1 MGQGDRYPGL
11 DDRSRMQLER
21 AASSLTGHYGFTRSD
36 LEDIRQELYL
46 RLHRNLPQHDPMK
59 GGKATFVDRVLRSAV
74 RDLIRRQVA
83 TKRDHAMCT
92 ASLDSPYPGGYGTLG
107 DSITDTDSTPS
118 HTDRIHLV
126 IDVQRVV
133 AGLDQDLQSL
143 CHALSMQK
151 TPTEIARE
159 HGICRQTFYARRMRL
174 RRAFEDAGMQ
184 VYL

>member
-1 MGQGDRYPGL
+1 M
-11 DDRSRMQLER
+11 
-21 AASSLTGHYGFTRSD
+21 TRS
-36 LEDIRQELYL
+36 Y
-46 RLHRNLPQHDPMK
+46 DPK
-59 GGKATFVDRVLRSAV
+59 SPSPPAETNVTSVGRVS
-74 RDLIRRQVA
+74 
-83 TKRDHAMCT
+83 
-92 ASLDSPYPGGYGTLG
+92 TLG